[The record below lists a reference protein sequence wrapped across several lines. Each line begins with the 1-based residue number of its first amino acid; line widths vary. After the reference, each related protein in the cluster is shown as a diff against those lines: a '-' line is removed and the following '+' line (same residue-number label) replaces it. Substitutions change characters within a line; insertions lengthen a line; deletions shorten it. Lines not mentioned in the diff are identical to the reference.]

1 MDKIYANKIRMT
13 NDGCYQIKTGRYFGQ
28 GMPVYHIQCGDLDDY
43 IRANTRT
50 EAVMKF
56 KKHYYLGDC
65 E

>member
-1 MDKIYANKIRMT
+1 MT